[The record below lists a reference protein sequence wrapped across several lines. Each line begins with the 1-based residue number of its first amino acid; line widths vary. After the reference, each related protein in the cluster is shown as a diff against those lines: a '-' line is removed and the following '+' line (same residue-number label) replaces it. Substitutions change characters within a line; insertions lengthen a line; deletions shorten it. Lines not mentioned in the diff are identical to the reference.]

1 MNKNGCPSQ
10 VKNISQ
16 KHLIPWSKQF
26 TCFCAPLSISIRR
39 FLPFTSEPVV
49 KMS

>member
-1 MNKNGCPSQ
+1 MPTIKSWFQFTEKNGCPSKD
-10 VKNISQ
+10 KNISQ

-39 FLPFTSEPVV
+39 F
-49 KMS
+49 